1 MSSANGRAT
10 AQFAVVCPNRKID
23 RILALDPGLCDIGLA
38 SVEQGRLTGAWWVRT
53 HRQPARCK
61 RCAQAC
67 DHATRPLAIGRTVA
81 EALLTA
87 GPIGRFDLVVAE
99 WPKVYL
105 GRKVAANPDDLLAM
119 AGVVGAVNA
128 AAALDGVATWHVLPE
143 EWKGRE
149 RKDIFQ
155 TWILACLRDEELAL
169 IPRGAIAKRYAS
181 DAVDA
186 VGLGMWAAGRLGT
199 WLRPPQ
205 HFAALVEPPAKAK
218 AKAKARGKKLP
229 GPVAG
234 LGPLF
239 ATKKEK

>member
-1 MSSANGRAT
+1 MPSSRGS
-10 AQFAVVCPNRKID
+10 AVGQLAAVCPNRKIE

-38 SVEQGRLTGAWWVRT
+38 TVEHARLTGAWWVRT
-53 HRQPARCK
+53 ARQPARCK

-81 EALLTA
+81 ETLLTA
-87 GPIGRFDLVVAE
+87 GPLARFDLVVAE

-105 GRKVAANPDDLLAM
+105 GRKVVANPDDLLAM
-119 AGVVGAVNA
+119 AGVVGAISA
-128 AAALDGVATWHVLPE
+128 AAALKGVATWHVLPE

-149 RKDIFQ
+149 RKDVFQ
-155 TWILACLRDEELAL
+155 TWILACLRDEEIAL

-186 VGLGMWAAGRLGT
+186 VGLGMWAAGRLQT
-199 WLRPPQ
+199 WLRSPQ
-205 HFAALVEPPAKAK
+205 HFAALVEPAPAKA
-218 AKAKARGKKLP
+218 RRKKPP

-239 ATKKEK
+239 AKKEK